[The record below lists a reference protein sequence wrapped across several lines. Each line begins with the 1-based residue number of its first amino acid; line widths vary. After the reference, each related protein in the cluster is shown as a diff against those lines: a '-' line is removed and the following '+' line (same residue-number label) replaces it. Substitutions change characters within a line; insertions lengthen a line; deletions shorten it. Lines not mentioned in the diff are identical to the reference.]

1 MINYV
6 QLLKKQVVSKGASVM
21 VAMLTLAPLVSSA
34 QIKFNLKSP
43 LDPSVVTIEGLLVV
57 ILNVFIVIATP
68 IIVLFI
74 IYAGFMYVTA
84 RGNAQ
89 QVEQATRALTYAVIG
104 GVILIGAVAIAGII
118 KGVVGAFSAP

>member
-1 MINYV
+1 MTNYV
-6 QLLKKQVVSKGASVM
+6 ELLKKQVVSKSASVM
-21 VAMLTLAPLVSSA
+21 VAILALTPLVSSA

-43 LDPSVVTIEGLLVV
+43 LDPSIVTVEGLLVA

-104 GVILIGAVAIAGII
+104 GVILLGAVAIAGIV
-118 KGVVGAFSAP
+118 KGVVDAFAA